1 MQNITLPT
9 DLVNAILQYMA
20 SRPYGEVFQLVGA
33 IQAEAVKQ
41 APDVEPSDRPFY
53 RVCYCCAVGQCRISR
68 YY

>member
-1 MQNITLPT
+1 MQNITLPI

-41 APDVEPSDRPFY
+41 TPDVEPSD
-53 RVCYCCAVGQCRISR
+53 
-68 YY
+68 

>member
-1 MQNITLPT
+1 MQNVTLPI

-41 APDVEPSDRPFY
+41 APQPE
-53 RVCYCCAVGQCRISR
+53 AAE
-68 YY
+68 

>member
-41 APDVEPSDRPFY
+41 APQDEMPPVE
-53 RVCYCCAVGQCRISR
+53 
-68 YY
+68 

>member
-1 MQNITLPT
+1 MENITLPT

-41 APDVEPSDRPFY
+41 TPQPDATPAE
-53 RVCYCCAVGQCRISR
+53 
-68 YY
+68 

>member
-1 MQNITLPT
+1 MENITLPT

-41 APDVEPSDRPFY
+41 TPPPEVVE
-53 RVCYCCAVGQCRISR
+53 
-68 YY
+68 

>member
-20 SRPYGEVFQLVGA
+20 SRPYGEVFQFVGA

-41 APDVEPSDRPFY
+41 AVPQPDATE
-53 RVCYCCAVGQCRISR
+53 
-68 YY
+68 